1 MTQDAL
7 VVGVDVGK
15 DFLDV
20 AFGPSGE
27 TWRVANDAEGRAAL
41 VRRLARLKLAVV
53 AFEASGGYERPLL
66 SALCRVGLPAARLNS
81 FRVRKFGEALGI
93 MAKNDRID
101 AGLIA
106 RFAATLPPRQT
117 TTPDPAHEQ
126 LRELALVR
134 RQLVDDR
141 SRLQNQEEQTQNEML
156 QRFCRRRQAT
166 LAAQIVLIDKAI
178 AQMIAEDADLARKD
192 ARLRS
197 VPGIGPTVAATLLAL
212 MPELGQITGKQVA
225 SLVGVAPFDHE
236 SGRYKG
242 KRVIA
247 GGRTPVR
254 RALYMAA
261 LVAARH
267 NPVLRQAYERLIK
280 AGKPKK
286 LALTALMRRL
296 ITILNAMLRNGED
309 WRDLAKAIA

>member
-27 TWRVANDAEGRAAL
+27 TWRVANDAEGRAEL

-197 VPGIGPTVAATLLAL
+197 VPGIGLPWPRPCWRSCPSSDKLPGNRSQAWSGSPRSIMRAAA
-212 MPELGQITGKQVA
+212 IRA
-225 SLVGVAPFDHE
+225 SASSLEDAH
-236 SGRYKG
+236 RYDEPSTWPPSSPP
-242 KRVIA
+242 A
-247 GGRTPVR
+247 TTPCC
-254 RALYMAA
+254 
-261 LVAARH
+261 AR
-267 NPVLRQAYERLIK
+267 PMSV
-280 AGKPKK
+280 
-286 LALTALMRRL
+286 
-296 ITILNAMLRNGED
+296 
-309 WRDLAKAIA
+309 